1 MLLTVA
7 RSMIGIKKGS
17 DKMTDSTKTVLFDLD
32 GTIIDSEEGITN
44 CIRNVL
50 DYWKMEQPPQKDLL
64 QFIGPPLKEQFQIV
78 YGFDEIKAG
87 VSDMKFRERFD
98 RKGIFECALYPGI
111 TDTLHQLK
119 LRGYRIMLASSK
131 HEEACVRIIEHFHLT
146 HCFDG
151 IFGAEGIG
159 KGSSKECVLNRLFH
173 ETGIDL
179 ADAVLI
185 GDTKY
190 DVLGAKAVGISCI
203 GAAYGFGSREEL
215 ETAGAWSICNST
227 AEIESCLDSFFKM
240 EGDNYESIGNKRQR
254 KKRREHSNPYQYCV

>member
-32 GTIIDSEEGITN
+32 GTIIDSEEGISN
-44 CIRNVL
+44 CIRYVL

-64 QFIGPPLKEQFQIV
+64 QFIGPPLKEKFQIV

-98 RKGIFECALYPGI
+98 RKGIFECVLYPGI
-111 TDTLHQLK
+111 ADTLRQLK

-131 HEEACVRIIEHFHLT
+131 HEEA
-146 HCFDG
+146 
-151 IFGAEGIG
+151 
-159 KGSSKECVLNRLFH
+159 CVLNRLFH

-190 DVLGAKAVGISCI
+190 DVLGARAAGISCI

-215 ETAGAWSICNST
+215 ETAGARSICNST
-227 AEIESCLDSFFKM
+227 AEIESCLDIFFKM
-240 EGDNYESIGNKRQR
+240 EGDKSEK
-254 KKRREHSNPYQYCV
+254 